1 MVMIEVMR
9 KDGGS
14 HWLQRQFWIPQF
26 LENSVLG
33 DFSLFPRTGIW
44 HPPKNLSCR
53 NLSSWVPGLVLPVLF
68 LFCKKKFYLNDLLM
82 LDHNLGSR

>member
-33 DFSLFPRTGIW
+33 DFSLFPRTVASGTPLRTFHVGIC
-44 HPPKNLSCR
+44 HPGCPA
-53 NLSSWVPGLVLPVLF
+53 
-68 LFCKKKFYLNDLLM
+68 
-82 LDHNLGSR
+82 